1 MPVIDTCQP
10 QVIRALEKDGWQ
22 IQGMNIHLRYKRRY
36 VFVDIQAVHVVNGL
50 SRQILLAE
58 VKCFANPSEATQ
70 DIYMAIGQYA
80 MYLAMLEERGDIRP
94 LYLAIPAHAY
104 GLFDTVVQR
113 ATSYVKMKLIVVDI
127 DREVILEW
135 KA

>member
-1 MPVIDTCQP
+1 MPAIDTCQP
-10 QVIRALEKDGWQ
+10 QVVRALEKDRWQ

-36 VFVDIQAVHVVNGL
+36 VFVDIQAVHIANGL

-58 VKCFANPSEATQ
+58 VKCFANPLEATQ
-70 DIYMAIGQYA
+70 DIYVAIGQYA
-80 MYLAMLEERGDIRP
+80 LYLAMLEERGDTHS

-104 GLFDTVVQR
+104 DLFDTVVQR
-113 ATSYVKMKLIVVDI
+113 AISYVKMKLIIVDI

-135 KA
+135 KE